1 MINDPYLYG
10 QIAATNALSDVY
22 AMGGK
27 VITALNIVAFPEKM
41 DMEILKQILKGG
53 AEKVHEFLPEGI
65 QYMILHQ
72 NTDYPLQELY
82 TLIKYW

>member
-53 AEKVHEFLPEGI
+53 AEKLLPN
-65 QYMILHQ
+65 ILLSYVQ
-72 NTDYPLQELY
+72 NL
-82 TLIKYW
+82 